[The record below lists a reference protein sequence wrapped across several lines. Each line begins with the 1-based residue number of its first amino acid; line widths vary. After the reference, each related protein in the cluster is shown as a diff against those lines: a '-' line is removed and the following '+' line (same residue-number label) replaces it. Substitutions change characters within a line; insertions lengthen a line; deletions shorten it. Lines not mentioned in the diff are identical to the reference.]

1 MTTLVG
7 AENNA
12 KSPRDASPKR
22 QRKPKQDT
30 NPDAPPKKTKVV
42 RKKKTVTTTSPDGK
56 VVAVK
61 KKVAKGGRVAELEG
75 IIETAQSLL
84 KANDKSAAIAVLKLS
99 QPKKRK
105 APKPKKAVKTTA

>member
-7 AENNA
+7 AESNA
-12 KSPRDASPKR
+12 KSARDASPKR
-22 QRKPKQDT
+22 QRKPKPDT
-30 NPDAPPKKTKVV
+30 NPEAPAKKTKIV
-42 RKKKTVTTTSPDGK
+42 RKKKKVTTTTPDGK

-61 KKVAKGGRVAELEG
+61 KKVAKGGRVAELES

-84 KANDKSAAIAVLKLS
+84 KANDKAAAIAVLKLS

-105 APKPKKAVKTTA
+105 APKPKKAAKTTA